1 MYFILN
7 HSTSKGLLPISN
19 LQIRHWGS
27 EPLRDFLVSVV
38 LSGSGHSGNWI
49 WADVCKACVFRA
61 WTCATFSAC
70 VRAPGYPG
78 QETCPHFAVSSDW
91 PPAICAFIAPWT
103 CYVLWN
109 LGLFF
114 FPLLF
119 SLSGLYFP
127 TFPLMCLPFALCDP
141 VQRPRPLWS
150 LPWFYSFFKTIVH
163 IYIMLIFRE

>member
-7 HSTSKGLLPISN
+7 HSTSKGLLSIYN

-61 WTCATFSAC
+61 WMCATFSAC

-114 FPLLF
+114 FPPCS
-119 SLSGLYFP
+119 SLYLDYIFP
-127 TFPLMCLPFALCDP
+127 SFHLCAFHLPFVIWFRGHVLCEAFPDFTLSSK
-141 VQRPRPLWS
+141 QLFTFI
-150 LPWFYSFFKTIVH
+150 LC
-163 IYIMLIFRE
+163 

>member
-7 HSTSKGLLPISN
+7 HSTSKGLLSIYN

-61 WTCATFSAC
+61 WMCATFSAC

-114 FPLLF
+114 FPLALLF
-119 SLSGLYFP
+119 IWIIFSHLSTYVP
-127 TFPLMCLPFALCDP
+127 SIC
-141 VQRPRPLWS
+141 PLWS
-150 LPWFYSFFKTIVH
+150 GSEATSSVKPS
-163 IYIMLIFRE
+163 LILLFLQNNCSHLYYVNI